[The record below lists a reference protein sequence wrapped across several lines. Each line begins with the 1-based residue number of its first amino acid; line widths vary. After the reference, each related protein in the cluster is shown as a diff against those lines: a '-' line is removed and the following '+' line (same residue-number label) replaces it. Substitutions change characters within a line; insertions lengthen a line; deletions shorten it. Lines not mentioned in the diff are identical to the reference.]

1 MANSTTA
8 AYVPEQGAASAT
20 GRRSYAALFT
30 ICFVSSMFGGVVSTL
45 MSVYLPV
52 AVKDLLG
59 PVTDAKLN
67 AVSASINSVFIFGW
81 MFGGVVWG
89 LVCDRIGRAR
99 SVMLSTLC
107 YGLFTVLTALSPSW
121 EMVVAC
127 RLLSGFG
134 VGGVLVTTTI
144 MISEAWTGKRRAV
157 ALGILS
163 ISIPVGI
170 FSAGLINYLLPGWRQ
185 AFLTGIIPLL
195 AAAAA
200 LFFLKESGKWKT
212 AEKTRHGFLAADYR
226 KNLWAGSLIFGT
238 MLIGMWAIFS
248 WLPTWVQSLAGSSDV
263 QHQGGI
269 SMMMMGA
276 GGLTGGFISGWVGH
290 AIGLRRTMLLCFS
303 VCFGMAFCLFRLNH
317 SFSVMAQ
324 AEIAVLAV
332 FFGISQGALSA
343 YIPELFPTAVSAAA
357 TGFCFNVGRLFT
369 AIAVF
374 FVGALVSLLGGY
386 SHTLFI
392 FSFIFLI
399 GWVVTWM
406 ARGNTQPKNV

>member
-8 AYVPEQGAASAT
+8 AYLPEQNAASST
-20 GRRSYAALFT
+20 GRGSYAALFT

-107 YGLFTVLTALSPSW
+107 YGLFTVLTSISPSW
-121 EMVVAC
+121 EMVVVC

-144 MISEAWTGKRRAV
+144 IIWEAWTGKRRAV

-185 AFLTGIIPLL
+185 AFLTGIIPLF
-195 AAAAA
+195 ASVAA
-200 LFFLKESGKWKT
+200 LFFLKESGKWKA

-226 KNLWAGSLIFGT
+226 KNLWTGSLIFGT

-248 WLPTWVQSLAGSSDV
+248 WLPTWVQSLPGSSDTR
-263 QHQGGI
+263 HQGGI

-276 GGLTGGFISGWVGH
+276 GGLTGGFISGWVAH

-303 VCFGMAFCLFRLNH
+303 VCFCMAVLLFKVTP
-317 SFSVMAQ
+317 SFSGATYG
-324 AEIAVLAV
+324 EIAVLAV

-343 YIPELFPTAVSAAA
+343 YIPELFPTAISAAA

-386 SHTLFI
+386 SNTLFI

-406 ARGNTQPKNV
+406 ARGNTQPKNG